1 MTARIQSALRRTGR
15 TVIACTLGVG
25 LLFTAAC
32 TSASSDAAETTSAG
46 GSAAESTPAGSG
58 EASQMQTTVESSY
71 DPTPAVPSDGAPA
84 SAVGPTA
91 DPTTTAAPVSTSG
104 PAPVSGDINQ
114 VVPEV
119 TMPTNPPV
127 PLTGTADFGGQ
138 ITARLSEVTPIDAT
152 AKIPGEISGPAL
164 QVTVEITNGSAD
176 AIGLDS
182 VSVNLATKDG
192 TPASPITTDP
202 AAPLSGVLAPGEKRS
217 GVYVFT
223 VPTDALGDVSVDVLY
238 SAGAPIVLFQGSATG
253 G

>member
-1 MTARIQSALRRTGR
+1 MTARIQSAARRSSR
-15 TVIACTLGVG
+15 AVIACTLGIG
-25 LLFTAAC
+25 LLLTAAC
-32 TSASSDAAETTSAG
+32 TSASSDAGATTSASSG
-46 GSAAESTPAGSG
+46 AESSTVPSG
-58 EASQMQTTVESSY
+58 QASQMESSSESSY
-71 DPTPAVPSDGAPA
+71 DPTPTVPSDGAPA

-91 DPTTTAAPVSTSG
+91 DPTSTAPPVSTSG

-119 TMPTNPPV
+119 TIPTNPPV

-138 ITARLSEVTPIDAT
+138 ITARLSEVKQIDAT
-152 AKIPGEISGPAL
+152 AKVPGEISGPAL
-164 QVTVEITNGSAD
+164 QVSVEISNSSAD

-182 VSVNLATKDG
+182 VSVNLSTKDG

-223 VPTDALGDVSVDVLY
+223 VPSDALGDVSVDVLY